1 MSENKFV
8 GSFSSLDELVT
19 YLKSRSSPGYV
30 KVPIDILKGATVFEV
45 PESPALD
52 VPYPPV
58 PDSPEER
65 AELILKTLSKI
76 SYGRKKLASIA
87 REAREIHDAHTAKQN
102 EVRPK
107 EPTSLNDNIK
117 KVVGEINRATIDP
130 IVTKGSGVS
139 SECDPLKSYDH
150 GIHVPASTI
159 PQVPENKRIKPTTA
173 APDINA
179 VQYLEAAAKHMRD
192 RAATYDK
199 PQGEHSMV
207 QTVKAFN
214 AITGRNL
221 TEAEGWEFMLLL
233 KQVRVF
239 TNPAVP
245 HKDSLE
251 DAVAYAALLA
261 DCMLSNKE

>member
-8 GSFSSLDELVT
+8 GSFASLDELVA
-19 YLKSRSSPGYV
+19 YLKSQSGPGYV
-30 KVPIDILKGATVFEV
+30 KVPVDILKGITVFEV

-65 AELILKTLSKI
+65 AELILKILSKI
-76 SYGRKKLASIA
+76 SNGKEKLASIA
-87 REAREIHDAHTAKQN
+87 REAHEINAAHVAKQ
-102 EVRPK
+102 
-107 EPTSLNDNIK
+107 NIK
-117 KVVGEINRATIDP
+117 KVLDKANND
-130 IVTKGSGVS
+130 KGSGVS
-139 SECDPLKSYDH
+139 SECDPLKNYDH

-173 APDINA
+173 APDIKA

-199 PQGEHSMV
+199 PQGEHSMAR
-207 QTVKAFN
+207 TVKAFN
-214 AITGRNL
+214 AITGQNL

-233 KQVRVF
+233 KQVRIF

-261 DCMLSNKE
+261 DSLLSNKE